1 MIVDNT
7 IEKYSKIDILVNC
20 AGTNVRK
27 KFNDYSVKDWDIIQ
41 DVNLKSAFL
50 LAQKIIPFMKKSNYG
65 KIVNISSIQSVIC
78 WNGCGDYSI
87 APYAVSK
94 AGINALTRSMALD
107 LGKYNINVNAVCP
120 GVIDGKWAKSI
131 LSNRK
136 YYKDII
142 SKTPLQRLCTHD
154 DIAGLVLLLCSDRG
168 SFITGQSILID
179 GGWTIN

>member
-1 MIVDNT
+1 
-7 IEKYSKIDILVNC
+7 
-20 AGTNVRK
+20 
-27 KFNDYSVKDWDIIQ
+27 
-41 DVNLKSAFL
+41 
-50 LAQKIIPFMKKSNYG
+50 
-65 KIVNISSIQSVIC
+65 
-78 WNGCGDYSI
+78 
-87 APYAVSK
+87 
-94 AGINALTRSMALD
+94 MALD

-136 YYKDII
+136 NYKDII